1 MLRELFLCIGMAA
14 CTIGAAEAQVYS
26 PDFDCS
32 RVNPGDSIAV
42 MLCQNSDAAKAEL
55 EFDQAYYALR
65 QIVGKDGW
73 KSLKKEAIAD
83 DDILKECIAA
93 PDPSSPEVTP
103 AADPTCYIRNM
114 NILTEKYRGR
124 LTGDASEEAARPILT
139 HRILQQKLI
148 DLGYLPAGTIA
159 DGVYGEGTRAA
170 IETWQ
175 RVAKRPSADGFLSDD
190 DVTVLM
196 NQTPQNATDEEQ
208 VQAAVSRGIAASQ
221 DPSIPPPISTS
232 RVPPKKT
239 MNPISSPSRT
249 NNDEI
254 SPIYWVII
262 IAIVLA
268 ALGIYFLPTTIAL
281 NRGVNRMAAV
291 VLINIL
297 FGWTFLGWAVALI
310 MACSMERSIDYDLRT
325 RAMMQFMSK

>member
-1 MLRELFLCIGMAA
+1 MVA
-14 CTIGAAEAQVYS
+14 CTIGGAAAQSYS

-32 RVNPGDSIAV
+32 RVNPADSIAV

-83 DDILKECIAA
+83 DEILKECIAP

-114 NILTEKYRGR
+114 NVLTEKYRGR

-148 DLGYLPAGTIA
+148 DLGYLPAGSIA
-159 DGVYGEGTRAA
+159 DGVYGESTRAA

-190 DVTVLM
+190 DATVLL

-208 VQAAVSRGIAASQ
+208 VRSAVSKGIAASQ
-221 DPSIPPPISTS
+221 DPKITPPINTDHAPSKQTI
-232 RVPPKKT
+232 
-239 MNPISSPSRT
+239 NPISSSYHANNNQT
-249 NNDEI
+249 N
-254 SPIYWVII
+254 PIYWVII
-262 IAIVLA
+262 ASIALIA
-268 ALGIYFLPTTIAL
+268 FGIYFLPTTIAL
-281 NRGVNRMAAV
+281 NRGVNKMAAV
-291 VLINIL
+291 VLVNIL
-297 FGWTFLGWAVALI
+297 FGWTFIGWAVALI

-325 RAMMQFMSK
+325 RVMMQFMSK

>member
-93 PDPSSPEVTP
+93 QDPSSPGVTP
-103 AADPTCYIRNM
+103 VADPACYIRNM
-114 NILTEKYRGR
+114 NVLTEKYRGR
-124 LTGDASEEAARPILT
+124 LTGDASEEAVRPILT

-148 DLGYLPAGTIA
+148 DLGYLPTGSIA
-159 DGVYGEGTRAA
+159 DGVYGESTRAA

-190 DVTVLM
+190 DATVLL
-196 NQTPQNATDEEQ
+196 NQAPQNPTSEEKAQ
-208 VQAAVSRGIAASQ
+208 PAISKDIAASQ
-221 DPSIPPPISTS
+221 DQKTTPTINIEQDLPKIIINHKSPTISYNNQTKSMYFLIVITIVIFSILMYLLPT
-232 RVPPKKT
+232 
-239 MNPISSPSRT
+239 
-249 NNDEI
+249 
-254 SPIYWVII
+254 I
-262 IAIVLA
+262 IAI
-268 ALGIYFLPTTIAL
+268 
-281 NRGVNRMAAV
+281 NRCVNKMATV
-291 VLINIL
+291 VLVNIL
-297 FGWTFLGWAVALI
+297 FGWTFIGWAAALI

-325 RAMMQFMSK
+325 RVMMQFMSK